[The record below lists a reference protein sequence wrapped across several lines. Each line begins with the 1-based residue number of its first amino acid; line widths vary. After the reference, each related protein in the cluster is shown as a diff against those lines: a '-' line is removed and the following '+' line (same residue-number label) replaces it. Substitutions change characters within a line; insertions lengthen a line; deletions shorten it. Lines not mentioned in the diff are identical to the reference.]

1 MKRSTSRLILFTSAF
16 LFITSQACVRMTQL
30 FSPSATATLPALNST
45 LPTLPPTEPP
55 APIIDTKATEI
66 IPPAIVPTEVSVAPT
81 ADSPLDVTAIPE
93 IVSGE
98 FRLLYYPPLVMNY
111 NTSMWVDNTQP
122 ESGDPYQ
129 TNELRANGFST
140 CRIIVQGAM
149 GIPPVEHQS
158 IQLGNVQYNQY
169 TIVTEAGDN
178 MALFIENSSLSGYNY
193 EQGLPIP
200 AIASSPAEWDICMK
214 MGQEV
219 ISTLHIP

>member
-1 MKRSTSRLILFTSAF
+1 MKRPAYILVLSTGMFIL
-16 LFITSQACVRMTQL
+16 ITSLACVRATQF
-30 FSPSATATLPALNST
+30 FSSADATAIPPLDSSV
-45 LPTLPPTEPP
+45 PTLSPTEPP
-55 APIIDTKATEI
+55 APIIETKATEV
-66 IPPAIVPTEVSVAPT
+66 IPPAIIPT
-81 ADSPLDVTAIPE
+81 ADSPLEVTSIPE
-93 IVSGE
+93 VVSGE

-111 NTSMWVDNTQP
+111 NTSMWVDGTQP

-149 GIPPVEHQS
+149 GIPPIEHQA

-200 AIASSPAEWDICMK
+200 AVTSNPAEWDMCLK
-214 MGQEV
+214 MGEEV